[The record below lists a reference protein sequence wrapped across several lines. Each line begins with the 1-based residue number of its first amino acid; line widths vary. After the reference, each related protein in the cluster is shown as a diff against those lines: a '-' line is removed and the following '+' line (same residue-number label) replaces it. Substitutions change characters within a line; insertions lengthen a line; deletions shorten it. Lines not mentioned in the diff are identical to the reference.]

1 MQFLKIKKRQN
12 ADRAQAIVIKKNRKY
27 GEVLSE
33 ECISVKRP
41 VLICGAH
48 GAGKSYWL
56 KRLVENRPRIWAKSK
71 GHLRI
76 EANKP
81 LSSWSDDEAVEQWW
95 NKSHPDDTEW
105 KKLKTPKKQDLLPQ
119 FLVEN
124 KGVLFIDDAH
134 LLTGR
139 KLQVARECVRAA
151 SIFVLTASD
160 EGRLAPVGLR
170 HEVLKAQP
178 QIFRLSTDVAYDAT
192 PFVMWFVVFICVTMG
207 QWEIAG
213 VLGGLTALS
222 RGRRATK
229 QN

>member
-1 MQFLKIKKRQN
+1 MQFLRIRKRKN
-12 ADRAQAIVIKKNRKY
+12 ADKAQAFVIKKNRKY
-27 GEVLSE
+27 GEVLSQ
-33 ECISVKRP
+33 ECISVKRH

-48 GAGKSYWL
+48 GAGKTYWL
-56 KRLVENRPRIWAKSK
+56 KRLVENRPRIWCKSK

-76 EANKP
+76 DAQKP
-81 LSSWSDDEAVEQWW
+81 LSSWADDESVADWW
-95 NKSHPDDTEW
+95 NKSRPDDTEW
-105 KKLKTPKKQDLLPQ
+105 KKLKAPQRQDNLPL

-124 KGVLFIDDAH
+124 KAVLFIDDAH

-139 KLQVARECVRAA
+139 KLQVARDCVRAA

-160 EGRLAPVGLR
+160 EGRLAPGLR
-170 HEVLKAQP
+170 HEVLKLQP
-178 QIFRLSTDVAYDAT
+178 QVFRLTSDVAYDAT
-192 PFVMWFVVFICVTMG
+192 PFIMWLVVFFCITLG